1 VFSVEPIGPKRDV
14 GSRRPGVMG
23 TSLRRPSS
31 TSSMNSA
38 NWAGMHLT
46 RRWQRRLGKKL
57 IAWTE
62 RLQYCASSGLPYSA
76 LCSRIA
82 ISHVP
87 ILDDLPRAS
96 GTVVDSRRSEGGDGR
111 PALSRADHL
120 IQREFPRLC
129 RGGSQSLTDPGV
141 YPVGTRTR
149 NGRMSD
155 LTLPLCAW
163 FASPA
168 SLNFGSC
175 FQAVAKRPL

>member
-1 VFSVEPIGPKRDV
+1 
-14 GSRRPGVMG
+14 MG

-96 GTVVDSRRSEGGDGR
+96 GTVVDRRRSEGGDGR
-111 PALSRADHL
+111 PALSRADHQIL
-120 IQREFPRLC
+120 SRIVLPMVAAWLAT
-129 RGGSQSLTDPGV
+129 GDAGT
-141 YPVGTRTR
+141 VGTQWR
-149 NGRMSD
+149 
-155 LTLPLCAW
+155 
-163 FASPA
+163 
-168 SLNFGSC
+168 
-175 FQAVAKRPL
+175 VAGGGGEDGQPDPSWDAHQNCQWR